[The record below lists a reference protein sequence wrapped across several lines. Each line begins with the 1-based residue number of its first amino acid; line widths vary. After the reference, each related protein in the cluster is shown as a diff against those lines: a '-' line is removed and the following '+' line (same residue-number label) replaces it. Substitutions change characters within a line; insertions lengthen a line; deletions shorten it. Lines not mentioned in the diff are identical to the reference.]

1 MSELNNLLNKM
12 NKYMLINE
20 NISLFKKDNNDILDK
35 KKITDVKTIN
45 IDKNFFYINKPDPL
59 FWCFSM
65 AVRTL
70 PHSFNNSLASS

>member
-35 KKITDVKTIN
+35 KK
-45 IDKNFFYINKPDPL
+45 L
-59 FWCFSM
+59 QM
-65 AVRTL
+65 
-70 PHSFNNSLASS
+70 